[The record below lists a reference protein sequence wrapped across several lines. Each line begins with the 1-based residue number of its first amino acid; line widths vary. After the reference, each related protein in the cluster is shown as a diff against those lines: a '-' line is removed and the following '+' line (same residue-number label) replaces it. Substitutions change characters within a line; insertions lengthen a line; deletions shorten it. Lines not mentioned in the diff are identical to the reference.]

1 MTEPRLAVIFR
12 SAVSLVGALALVVGV
27 PLLLATGVG
36 WPLPSAIPRFDAI
49 EQAARSGVS
58 DEVVVNTL
66 AVIAWIAWA
75 QLALALIVE
84 AIAVARDRTSVGE
97 GKSVSVRL
105 SSGGRLHLQ

>member
-12 SAVSLVGALALVVGV
+12 SAVSLVGALTLVAGV

-58 DEVVVNTL
+58 DEVVVTTL
-66 AVIAWIAWA
+66 AVIARFAWT
-75 QLALALIVE
+75 QLALPLIIE
-84 AIAVARDRTSVGE
+84 AIVVARGREAVGLPVFHGFQE
-97 GKSVSVRL
+97 CAPAPA
-105 SSGGRLHLQ
+105 